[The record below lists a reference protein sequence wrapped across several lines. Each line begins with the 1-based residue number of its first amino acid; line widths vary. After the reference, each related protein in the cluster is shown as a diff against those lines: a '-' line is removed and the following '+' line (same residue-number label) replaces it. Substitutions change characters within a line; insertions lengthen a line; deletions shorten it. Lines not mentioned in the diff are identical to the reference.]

1 MEENRDLMISVKNV
15 SMQFNVASEKVDN
28 LKEYAMRL
36 IKRQL
41 FFESFWALNDVS
53 FDMYRGDTLG
63 LVGLNGSGKSTL
75 LKIVAGVMKPTKGS
89 SEIHGTIAPM
99 IELGAGFDPDLT
111 GRENIFL
118 NGAVLG
124 YSKKFMESVYDE
136 IVDFAEIGNFID
148 TPLKNYSSGMQAR
161 LGFAAS
167 TVIKPDILIV
177 DEVLGV
183 GDYRFQQKCEKRIQE
198 LMAGNTTVLFVS
210 HSLEQVQRICKR
222 AIWLDHGV
230 VKMDGP
236 ATEVAKAY
244 HAQK

>member
-1 MEENRDLMISVKNV
+1 MKNKDLMISVKNV
-15 SMQFNVASEKVDN
+15 SMQFNMSSEKVDS
-28 LKEYAMRL
+28 LKEYVMRFF
-36 IKRQL
+36 KRQL
-41 FFESFWALNDVS
+41 FFESFWALKDVS
-53 FDMYRGDTLG
+53 FDLYRGDTLG

-89 SEIHGTIAPM
+89 SEIYGTIAPM

-118 NGAVLG
+118 NGAILG
-124 YSKKFMESVYDE
+124 YSREFMESVYDE
-136 IVDFAEIGNFID
+136 IVDFAEIGDFID
-148 TPLKNYSSGMQAR
+148 TPVKNYSSGMQAR
-161 LGFAAS
+161 LAFAAS
-167 TVIKPDILIV
+167 TVVKPDILIV

-210 HSLEQVQRICKR
+210 HSIDQVKRICKR

-236 ATEVAKAY
+236 AAEVAKAY
-244 HAQK
+244 HEQK

>member
-167 TVIKPDILIV
+167 TEIKPDILIV

-222 AIWLDHGV
+222 ALWLDHGV

-236 ATEVAKAY
+236 AAEVAKAY

>member
-1 MEENRDLMISVKNV
+1 MENRDLMISVKNV

-41 FFESFWALNDVS
+41 FFESFWALDDVS

-63 LVGLNGSGKSTL
+63 LVGFNGSGKSTL
-75 LKIVAGVMKPTKGS
+75 LKVVAGVMKPTKGS
-89 SEIHGTIAPM
+89 SAIYGSIAPM

-136 IVDFAEIGNFID
+136 IVDFAEIGDFID

-167 TVIKPDILIV
+167 TVVRPDILIV

-198 LMAGNTTVLFVS
+198 LMDSNTTVLFVS
-210 HSLEQVQRICKR
+210 HSMDQVRRICKR
-222 AIWLDHGV
+222 AIWLEHGK

-236 ATEVAKAY
+236 VDEVASAY
-244 HAQK
+244 EAQQ